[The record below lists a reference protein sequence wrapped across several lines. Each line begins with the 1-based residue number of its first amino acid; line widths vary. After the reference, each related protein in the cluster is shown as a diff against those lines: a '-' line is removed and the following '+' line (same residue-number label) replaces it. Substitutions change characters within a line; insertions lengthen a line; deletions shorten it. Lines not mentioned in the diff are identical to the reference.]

1 MMGSI
6 FDSIKKNQIKPP
18 LATLKPTA
26 LQNVGHIN
34 YEKVD
39 QSIFFQA
46 LRRASAEFTEIKRL
60 FTYFYFNNWIKK
72 EQQGWCLELI
82 SSPFFELKS
91 IIQGHA
97 DKVHIW
103 ETLIHI
109 ALFVHS
115 IQILKFSIR
124 VILLIDSL
132 PACLL
137 GVIFH
142 FYSFSNLLISK
153 IL

>member
-1 MMGSI
+1 M
-6 FDSIKKNQIKPP
+6 KKSTNQIFFPS
-18 LATLKPTA
+18 L
-26 LQNVGHIN
+26 
-34 YEKVD
+34 EKSLGWVHRD
-39 QSIFFQA
+39 QKVVHVF
-46 LRRASAEFTEIKRL
+46 L
-60 FTYFYFNNWIKK
+60 FNNWIKK
-72 EQQGWCLELI
+72 EQQSWCLELI

-115 IQILKFSIR
+115 IHILKFSIR

-132 PACLL
+132 PACLP

-142 FYSFSNLLISK
+142 FCSFSNLLIYKFSNTRYNRSVLIK
-153 IL
+153 